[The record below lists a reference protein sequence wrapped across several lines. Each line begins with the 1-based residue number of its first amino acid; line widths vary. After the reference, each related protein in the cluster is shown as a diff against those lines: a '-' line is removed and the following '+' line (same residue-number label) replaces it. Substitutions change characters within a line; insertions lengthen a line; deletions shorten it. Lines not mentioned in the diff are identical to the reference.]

1 MYGLQFI
8 SRCHARIQNVH
19 FVFIFLYI
27 FALVCYYRCFRIYT
41 KWDGCKFQHVS
52 LLLYFVQ
59 ACYVFASHVKVGLPS
74 LKFDNQGNT
83 LENPGFRSLKPL
95 SIGRSAAHMSRC
107 HRVARQRTKTWEF
120 LNPDYN
126 LNLAWPLPGRMATLR
141 PKNSIQT
148 SLYLVILIVHQM
160 W

>member
-1 MYGLQFI
+1 MCHCNFI
-8 SRCHARIQNVH
+8 E
-19 FVFIFLYI
+19 
-27 FALVCYYRCFRIYT
+27 
-41 KWDGCKFQHVS
+41 
-52 LLLYFVQ
+52 